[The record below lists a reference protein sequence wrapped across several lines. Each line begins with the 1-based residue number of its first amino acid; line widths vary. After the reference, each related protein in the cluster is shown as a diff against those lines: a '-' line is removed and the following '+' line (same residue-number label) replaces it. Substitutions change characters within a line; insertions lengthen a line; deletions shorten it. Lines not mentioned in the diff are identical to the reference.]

1 MDKLKYV
8 KIENDDGTLS
18 ENIPLGT
25 EAKYVDVDIAGG
37 GLKIYNNM

>member
-18 ENIPLGT
+18 ENIPI
-25 EAKYVDVDIAGG
+25 DVNVTGRRS
-37 GLKIYNNM
+37 N